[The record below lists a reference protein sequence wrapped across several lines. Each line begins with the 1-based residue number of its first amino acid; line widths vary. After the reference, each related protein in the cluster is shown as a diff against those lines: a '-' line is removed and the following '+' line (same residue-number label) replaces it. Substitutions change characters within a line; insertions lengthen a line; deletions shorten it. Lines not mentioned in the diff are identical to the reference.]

1 MSSGKGEWA
10 GLWSSH
16 AYSRKY
22 SRFAR
27 LRLLGF
33 KTPYFRNVNSKK
45 DTQSFFE
52 SPLPT
57 SRISFVMSLWL
68 LIMLLLIRDQQGSQ
82 RKKQVLRPAFSL
94 APPAGLEP
102 ATSWLTVMRSTD
114 WAKEEYLKGYLM
126 YPYVSAMTY
135 FSGPSPAKYF
145 RHCKA

>member
-1 MSSGKGEWA
+1 MRSIGGSGW
-10 GLWSSH
+10 GLGVEERQEALRFVKNFANSAAPMARSH

-57 SRISFVMSLWL
+57 SR
-68 LIMLLLIRDQQGSQ
+68 
-82 RKKQVLRPAFSL
+82 
-94 APPAGLEP
+94 
-102 ATSWLTVMRSTD
+102 
-114 WAKEEYLKGYLM
+114 
-126 YPYVSAMTY
+126 
-135 FSGPSPAKYF
+135 
-145 RHCKA
+145 